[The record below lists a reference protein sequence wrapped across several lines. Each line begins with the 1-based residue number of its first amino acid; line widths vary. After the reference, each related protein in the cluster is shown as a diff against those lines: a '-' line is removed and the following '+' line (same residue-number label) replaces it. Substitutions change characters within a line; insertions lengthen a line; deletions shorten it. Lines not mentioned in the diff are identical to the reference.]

1 MPAGRSTEKPS
12 AGYASAVPIVAGAL
26 LAKRYRAEALL
37 GRGGMGEVWR
47 CFDIDE
53 GRDVAIKAIRAEF
66 LSDPGAARLFHSE
79 VVAVARLNHPGI
91 IPVYDLIR
99 DPSSATLLVMAYRDG
114 PSLGSLTTAELT
126 WSFIV
131 EVLTQLLSALAYAHA
146 RGVLHLDIKPE
157 NVLVEQRESQLRA
170 TLLDFGIARVRRP
183 GRGIERWFERDAVI
197 GTVEYM
203 APEQCSGTFERLG
216 PWSDLFS
223 VGALA
228 YELCCGQRAFPGPS
242 QPTAMV
248 HRLTDPPPRL
258 HPSASGVPPDF
269 ADLCAT
275 LLANEPRDRP
285 LNAAEALQLLR
296 ALDPAASRIMLSCP
310 IAQPAAEAVTAR
322 ETTTTSVTVPLEAMR
337 SSFPA
342 ASELPP
348 LPPLNLPLNLPFA
361 SGHFLEITFSG
372 EAEQAFTADPELPSF
387 GAYGLFGLRD
397 LPVLGRT
404 EERRAVWSA
413 VKAVVLEQRPRLLLL
428 EGPAGVG
435 KSRLARDAMERA
447 VELGICVPMQTSWS
461 HDGSGDE
468 GLRGLLENL
477 LDTRGTPA
485 PQVQARLDFWL
496 DRIPGEHHAFSRE
509 IELSLRPPRN
519 AAPDADLPV
528 RTAIEAIARATT
540 LRPVLLWL
548 DDVQWSRGEAEA
560 LLSALSAKDPP
571 LAVCV
576 IATVRTEEIDDL
588 DAYRAIAQASFAERV
603 RLDPLDLEAT
613 RRLVR
618 GLLDVDE
625 ELCDFLSARAEGNPL
640 FVTQLVRQLVIA
652 EAVERRDG
660 RYRLTRAFDLSSVPA
675 DIRAVWNR
683 RVDQSGARER
693 DLGALAIVRDRVSL
707 EVAEEMGRTLAVKG
721 SGHSSWIPPPSSGI
735 GAPVSSSQVSSRR
748 ARLSAISFET
758 SLARALSAGLLH
770 IEGGAYVWTHGLLR
784 EHLIKSLQP
793 EAARE
798 LHAIA
803 AAALAPLIDRED
815 VQEERALHLRRA
827 GQAREACESML
838 EAGLWSFRRADA
850 APRRARFEAL
860 ASWASEGRFRD
871 LEARALAELAYAA
884 AEVGEGARAD
894 QVIAAA
900 REAAATDD
908 GGKAASWVAMRSSQI
923 WRIQAQTAQGTRA
936 TEEAL
941 RLARAAG
948 DGEVERVSLLQLGLD
963 RWRSGELAAARDVLQ
978 EASALCR
985 ASVDRINES
994 VALRVLSEL
1003 EGSQAALAMLERS
1016 IDLARAAGALRIEL
1030 TAKLVWVDRLW
1041 RAGTRDAARRHARD
1055 LTEEAARRR
1064 LRHMVSVLAIQSA
1077 AWAASERDWTDARAH
1092 RDKAAEWGAA
1102 SGAAVERVGLS
1113 ALDALFAVVAN
1124 DESAAS
1130 AAVAT
1135 LEHTRDH
1142 CGDATIREVLDL
1154 AAAYASPLLAPRLRK
1169 LGRPVPEAAS

>member
-1 MPAGRSTEKPS
+1 
-12 AGYASAVPIVAGAL
+12 VPIVAGAL

-53 GRDVAIKAIRAEF
+53 EREVAIKAIRAEF

-99 DPSSATLLVMAYRDG
+99 DPNSATLLVMAYRDG
-114 PSLGSLTTAELT
+114 PSLGSLTNAELT

-131 EVLTQLLSALAYAHA
+131 EVLAQLLEALAYAHA

-223 VGALA
+223 VGAMA
-228 YELCCGQRAFPGPS
+228 YELCCGQRAFPGAS

-248 HRLTDPPPRL
+248 RRLTDPPPRL
-258 HPSASGVPPDF
+258 HPNAEGVPPDF

-296 ALDPAASRIMLSCP
+296 AVDPAASRVLLSCP
-310 IAQPAAEAVTAR
+310 IAQPTAEAVTAR
-322 ETTTTSVTVPLEAMR
+322 ETSTTSATVPLDAMR

-348 LPPLNLPLNLPFA
+348 VPPFSLPFA

-372 EAEQAFTADPELPSF
+372 EAEEAFTADPEMPSF

-404 EERRAVWSA
+404 EERRAVWNA

-461 HDGSGDE
+461 PDGSGDE

-548 DDVQWSRGEAEA
+548 DDVQWSRGEAET

-576 IATVRTEEIDDL
+576 IATVRAEEIGDL
-588 DAYRAIAQASFAERV
+588 DAYKALTQASFAERV

-613 RRLVR
+613 QRLVR

-693 DLGALAIVRDRVSL
+693 DLGALALVRDRVSL
-707 EVAEEMGRTLAVKG
+707 EVAEEMGRTFAMKG

-735 GAPVSSSQVSSRR
+735 GAPVSSSQVSSGRGR
-748 ARLSAISFET
+748 VSAISFET
-758 SLARALSAGLLH
+758 SLARALSAGLLR

-784 EHLIKSLQP
+784 EHLLKSLHP
-793 EAARE
+793 ETARE

-860 ASWASEGRFRD
+860 ASWAREGHFRD

-884 AEVGEGARAD
+884 AEIGEGARAD

-900 REAAATDD
+900 RAIVVADG

-923 WRIQAQTAQGTRA
+923 WRSQAQTAQGTRA

-941 RLARAAG
+941 RLARATG
-948 DGEVERVSLLQLGLD
+948 VGEVERVSLLQLGLD
-963 RWRSGELAAARDVLQ
+963 HWRSGELSAARDVLQ

-985 ASVDRINES
+985 ASFDRINES
-994 VALRVLSEL
+994 VALRVMSEL
-1003 EGSQAALAMLERS
+1003 ESSQAALAMLERS

-1030 TAKLVWVDRLW
+1030 SAKLVWVDRLW
-1041 RAGTRDAARRHARD
+1041 RAGTRDVARRHARD

-1064 LRHMVSVLAIQSA
+1064 LRHTVSVLAIQSA
-1077 AWAASERDWTDARAH
+1077 AWAASERDWADARAH

-1124 DESAAS
+1124 DERAAS
-1130 AAVAT
+1130 AAVAA

-1142 CGDATIREVLDL
+1142 CEDATIREVLDL
-1154 AAAYASPLLAPRLRK
+1154 AAAHASPLLAPRLRK
-1169 LGRPVPEAAS
+1169 LSRPMPEAASR